1 MVAELLA
8 GISPSEHVK
17 SAAEVQLPCEA
28 VIVPRVKPPGQV
40 STRLTLAAGAGP
52 ALLTVIVYVRV
63 IPSPAVT
70 VVTPSDFVTDR
81 SELVLTVTVLLDV
94 LLPAS
99 PSGVLLLTP
108 TVFVCGP
115 PGVVEGTV

>member
-1 MVAELLA
+1 MVAEPFA

-52 ALLTVIVYVRV
+52 ALPTMIVYVRL
-63 IPSPAVT
+63 IRSPAVT
-70 VVTPSDFVTDR
+70 LVTPSVFEMDR
-81 SELVLTVTVLLDV
+81 SAVVTTVVLLFAV
-94 LLPAS
+94 LLLEFR
-99 PSGVLLLTP
+99 SGVLLVAL
-108 TVFVCGP
+108 TVFV
-115 PGVVEGTV
+115 